1 MSVKNKIYMVC
12 PTCKGNHFE
21 LKDHNSVLCTKC
33 KGIDSVVADQ
43 EPLLLTPDMVVKEE
57 GDTSTDT
64 GHRTLKG
71 TLGYN

>member
-1 MSVKNKIYMVC
+1 MVIKNKIYMVC
-12 PTCKGNHFE
+12 VTCKGNHFE
-21 LKDHNSVLCTKC
+21 MINHKYILCTKC
-33 KGIDSVVADQ
+33 KGIDSIIGDQ

-64 GHRTLKG
+64 GHRTLKC